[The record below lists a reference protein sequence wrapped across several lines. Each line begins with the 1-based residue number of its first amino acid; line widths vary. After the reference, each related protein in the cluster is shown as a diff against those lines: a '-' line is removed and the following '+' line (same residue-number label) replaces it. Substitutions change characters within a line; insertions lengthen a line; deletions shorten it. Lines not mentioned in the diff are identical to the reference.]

1 MSAWPRFAL
10 VASLLA
16 LAALLAPARALRRE
30 RALERLSAAQRA
42 RRAVLAPFAPWF
54 ASAHWLA
61 AGAAMEREDPEAAY
75 EHGLE
80 LLLWLPGD
88 DARAAELVLYFGVA
102 AVLPLLQES
111 PPRVELAFTLVRR
124 AVDLGDIALERGASR
139 EVLEVLRLVL
149 SELELDYRG
158 DFGLRARW
166 TSVFGETPASTAARF
181 AAAHPLPHEARPDQD
196 GGAASR

>member
-1 MSAWPRFAL
+1 MSTWSRGAL
-10 VASLLA
+10 VLALLA
-16 LAALLAPARALRRE
+16 LAALLAPAPRARGADALRRV
-30 RALERLSAAQRA
+30 APAQRA
-42 RRAVLAPFAPWF
+42 KRAVLAPFAAWF

-88 DARAAELVLYFGVA
+88 DARAADLVLYFGVA

-111 PPRVELAFTLVRR
+111 PPRTELAFTLVRR
-124 AVDLGDIALERGASR
+124 AVELGDIARERGASR

-158 DFGLRARW
+158 SFGLRARW
-166 TSVFGETPASTAARF
+166 EATYGETPARTAERLTSESSARSS
-181 AAAHPLPHEARPDQD
+181 AAGEAR
-196 GGAASR
+196 R